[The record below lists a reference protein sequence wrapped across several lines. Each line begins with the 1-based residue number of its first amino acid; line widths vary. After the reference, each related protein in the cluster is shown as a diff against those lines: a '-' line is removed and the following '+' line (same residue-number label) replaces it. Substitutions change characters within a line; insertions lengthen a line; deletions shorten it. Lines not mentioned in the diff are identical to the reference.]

1 MRMRKDWYME
11 DFTGAMSKEQW
22 RDVMTFAAHLRSADV
37 REVEA
42 YGDGDAVRQVIL
54 SQGNSEKCW
63 MVYDSAHR
71 PIVFF
76 GRVKPK
82 AGRGRLIWCL
92 ATDGMKAYE
101 REFAKV
107 SRRILEEWAAQYGI
121 LFNEVG
127 TFNEAA
133 IRWLK
138 WCGAVFYDPF
148 LVGGEEFIRFYIL
161 GKGEGV
167 CAE

>member
-1 MRMRKDWYME
+1 MKKDWHMWE
-11 DFTGAMSKEQW
+11 LTGRMSRKAWQ
-22 RDVMTFAAHLRSADV
+22 DVIVFAAHLRAADV
-37 REVEA
+37 REVTA
-42 YGDGDAVRQVIL
+42 YGDGSAARQVVL
-54 SQGNSEKCW
+54 SQENSEGCW
-63 MVYDSAHR
+63 MVYDSASR

-82 AGRGRLIWCL
+82 EGRGRLIWCL

-101 REFAKV
+101 REFARR
-107 SRRILEEWAAQYGI
+107 SRRILEEWATQYGI
-121 LFNEVG
+121 LFNAVG

-161 GKGEGV
+161 GKGEIA

>member
-1 MRMRKDWYME
+1 MRKDWHME
-11 DFTGAMSKEQW
+11 EFTGTLSKKKW
-22 RDVMTFAAHLRSADV
+22 RDVMTFAANLRQADV

-42 YGDGDAVRQVIL
+42 YGDGDAARQVVL
-54 SQGNSEKCW
+54 SQENSEGCW
-63 MVYDSAHR
+63 MVYDKDRR

-82 AGRGRLIWCL
+82 ALRGRLIWCL

-101 REFAKV
+101 REFAVV
-107 SRRILEEWAAQYGI
+107 SKRILAYWAKRYGV
-121 LFNEVG
+121 LFNAAG
-127 TFNEAA
+127 CFNEAA
-133 IRWLK
+133 LRWLK

-148 LVGGEEFIRFYIL
+148 LVNGEEFIRFYI
-161 GKGEGV
+161 GNGEEAK